1 MARKFLG
8 ILGGMGSVAGAY
20 LLERVLHHTPARKD
34 QEHLEILL
42 YSNPTIPDRTEDIL
56 GLGPSAEPELIRSIQ
71 LLESTGVACISIA
84 CVTAHHYI
92 ESMRA
97 RVQPPVLSIIE
108 ETAMYLDEYFP
119 GKNRIGLLATTGTIR
134 AGIFQKEFD
143 RRSLKTIVLPEEA
156 QENLIMEAIYGER
169 GIKSGSSDDHNGAKL
184 LEASKMLIEDGA
196 EVIVAGC
203 TEIPLILSGKV
214 FDVSVIDTL
223 DVLAIATVTFCWP
236 AAGENSTGV

>member
-8 ILGGMGSVAGAY
+8 ILGGMGSEAGAY
-20 LLERVLHHTPARKD
+20 LLDRVLHHTPARKD

-56 GLGPSAEPELIRSIQ
+56 GLGPSAEPELTRSIE
-71 LLESTGVACISIA
+71 LLESAGVACITIA

-92 ESMRA
+92 ELLRA
-97 RVQPPVLSIIE
+97 GAQPQILSIVE
-108 ETAMYLDEYFP
+108 ETAKYLENNHP
-119 GKNRIGLLATTGTIR
+119 GRNRIGLLATTGTIR
-134 AGIFQKEFD
+134 AGVFQKEFD
-143 RRSLKTIVLPEEA
+143 QRSLETIVLPEKA
-156 QENLIMEAIYGER
+156 QESLTMEAVYGEH
-169 GIKSGSSDDHNGAKL
+169 GIKSGRGDDRNSEKL
-184 LEASKMLIEDGA
+184 LEASKMLIEKGA

-223 DVLAIATVTFCWP
+223 DVLALAAVTFCCP
-236 AAGENSTGV
+236 AAGENPGF